1 MFFEKNFKKVIS
13 SRNFTENSI
22 SYARNL
28 NTMGIILD
36 AKGKSEPAIDVYRQ
50 VLSIYDSI
58 QNAPEDDRGN
68 TYYNMAAAY
77 EQLEKFGDSLDYYK
91 KQKCAQIGHCVK

>member
-1 MFFEKNFKKVIS
+1 
-13 SRNFTENSI
+13 
-22 SYARNL
+22 
-28 NTMGIILD
+28 MGIILD

>member
-1 MFFEKNFKKVIS
+1 
-13 SRNFTENSI
+13 
-22 SYARNL
+22 
-28 NTMGIILD
+28 MGIILD

-50 VLSIYDSI
+50 ILSIYDSI

-68 TYYNMAAAY
+68 TYCNMAAAY

-91 KQKCAQIGHCVK
+91 KQKISGKKHFRKIVCGLWKFINAGVSVL